1 MDKATFEKYYRYM
14 ESVSPRLREAEKII
28 SDIKSTEEWK
38 RAYNYFHVL
47 YNRGYLKENPSSK
60 NGYKIITGGRF
71 VSIADIKD
79 ILTAEQLEQI
89 EKRSF

>member
-1 MDKATFEKYYRYM
+1 MDQTTFDKYYQYM
-14 ESVSPRLREAEKII
+14 ESVTPRLREAEKTIR
-28 SDIKSTEEWK
+28 DIKDSKEWK
-38 RAYNYFHVL
+38 RAFNYFHVL